1 MRTPDPYGD
10 WFISKDKTGS
20 PVDEKLVTA
29 AREAWPHVLAHAR
42 RQLSDKHFGPDK
54 TAFAEEVW
62 RAVLQSVAR
71 ALQRRTDHQPPI
83 ADLPSYLIGA
93 FHRRFNRALKR
104 EQKIADRL
112 EFVSSTQD
120 LERLQGAVDSHWVSD
135 LERTIAINEIIEHMD
150 PWTRE
155 AWKARELGY
164 SWKEIA
170 GYLGQNEQQVQMK
183 FRYGLKKTRDR
194 LFDVWR
200 QRNQKRPPES

>member
-10 WFISKDKTGS
+10 WFISKDRAER
-20 PVDEKLVTA
+20 PVVDEKLLEA
-29 AREAWPHVLAHAR
+29 AREAWPRVLAHAR
-42 RQLSDKHFGPDK
+42 RQLADKHFGPDK
-54 TAFAEEVW
+54 TAFTEDIW

-93 FHRRFNRALKR
+93 FHHRFNRALKR
-104 EQKIADRL
+104 EQKIADKI
-112 EFVSSTQD
+112 EFVPSTLD
-120 LERLQGAVDSHWVSD
+120 LERLQGAVDSNWVFK
-135 LERTIAINEIIEHMD
+135 LERTIAINEIMEHMD
-150 PWTRE
+150 SWTRD

-170 GYLGQNEQQVQMK
+170 EYLGQNEQLVQMK

-194 LFDVWR
+194 LFDVW
-200 QRNQKRPPES
+200 QKSQKRPPES